1 MAAGNFNFY
10 PIILYQRNRSF
21 LQKRVICR
29 MRFNFFVII
38 FLLLNCFSL
47 SASHIIG
54 GEMTYKCLGGG
65 DYEVEMILYQD
76 CDSINATPLDIRA
89 RIAIYECGSG
99 ISCASL
105 MQQNVDDNNFL
116 VDLISTEKVDPN
128 SIECLVADNIQC
140 VNRGIYRFK
149 LSDHGLSLNLSSDS
163 YYIVYQ
169 RCCRNEG
176 VLNIDNP
183 IEQGTSYFVEINPLS
198 QQLCNSSPV
207 FDTFPDLLICQNFNI
222 DYFHTATDEDGDSLV
237 YYFDAPISGGGTIDG
252 GTERLSCE
260 GVQPI
265 PPCSPNT
272 FRTIPYLAPNYTN
285 INPLGFSSEQGIN
298 TSVSIDS
305 MSGLI
310 NGVPTIAG
318 IFVIS
323 VVVEEY
329 RDGQLLGTIRRD
341 FQHQVVRCDRAI
353 NAIITDIETNICDEG
368 SVTFEHE
375 STPPEFIEQVLWDFD
390 LLDGTRATAT
400 TDEIDVDF
408 PTFGNYEGKLFV
420 NLNSENC
427 ADSATINVSIFP
439 ETIANF
445 EFDFDTCDANVPVSF
460 INQSSTQSGGIDS
473 YDWSFGDGNTSTAFM
488 PSHQYTSAGSMEVTL
503 TATDE
508 NNCSAE
514 ETKIIDY
521 FPLSEDFF
529 PPPMGVD
536 ECAPVG
542 ITFDNLEGIITDD
555 FTINWNFGDGN
566 TSTEVAPF
574 HVYEDS
580 GNFGVTLSILS
591 PSGCQTETVYGNLVR
606 VSPSPTADFSF
617 TPEEIKIVNPTAN
630 FIDLSLNAASW
641 NWNFNG
647 LDRSTEQNP
656 VFTFPDTGMQ
666 VVTLVV
672 THQSGCTDTT
682 SAIVDI
688 IPSIDLFVPNAF
700 TPNGDGLNDLFLP
713 VGFSFGGLEYRFSI
727 WNRWGEQVFSTTFF
741 GEGWNGQ
748 KNNVGKAAPSGVYT
762 YLIEFVD
769 NRGERHTRKGYATL
783 VR

>member
-1 MAAGNFNFY
+1 
-10 PIILYQRNRSF
+10 
-21 LQKRVICR
+21 
-29 MRFNFFVII
+29 MRFNFLVIV
-38 FLLLNCFSL
+38 FLLLSSFSL

-76 CDSINATPLDIRA
+76 CDSIDATPLDIRA
-89 RIAIYECGSG
+89 RIAIYECGGNIACS
-99 ISCASL
+99 SL

-116 VDLISTEKVDPN
+116 VDLISTEKVAPN

-140 VNRGIYRFK
+140 VNRGIYRFR
-149 LSDHGLSLNLSSDS
+149 LSDFGISLSRSTNS

-176 VLNIDNP
+176 VLNIPDP
-183 IEQGTSYFVEINPLS
+183 LEQGTSFFAEITPLS
-198 QQLCNSSPV
+198 QELCNSSPV

-237 YYFDAPISGGGTIDG
+237 YYFDAPITGGGTIVS
-252 GTERLSCE
+252 GTESLSCE
-260 GVQPI
+260 GAQPI

-272 FRTIPYLAPNYTN
+272 FETINYLSPNYTN
-285 INPLGFSSEQGIN
+285 INPLGSSTTDGLN

-310 NGVPTIAG
+310 SGIPNIAG

-439 ETIANF
+439 ETIADF
-445 EFDFDTCDANVPVSF
+445 EFDYDTCDANAPVSF
-460 INQSSTQSGGIDS
+460 INNSSTQSGGIDS
-473 YDWSFGDGNTSTAFM
+473 YDWSFGDGNTSSEFM
-488 PSHQYTSAGSMEVTL
+488 PVHQYTIAGALEVTL
-503 TATDE
+503 TAIDE
-508 NNCSAE
+508 NDCPAM
-514 ETKIIDY
+514 ETKILDY
-521 FPLSEDFF
+521 FPLSEELF
-529 PPPMGVD
+529 PAPMGID
-536 ECAPVG
+536 ECAPVD
-542 ITFDNLEGIITDD
+542 ITFDNLEGILTDD
-555 FTINWNFGDGN
+555 YAINWNFGDGN
-566 TSTEVAPF
+566 TSTEVAPT
-574 HVYEDS
+574 HVYENS

-591 PSGCQTETVYGNLVR
+591 PSGCQTESVYGNLVR

-630 FIDLSLNAASW
+630 FIDQSLNAASW

-647 LDRSTEQNP
+647 LDRSNEQNP

-666 VVTLVV
+666 VVTLIVE
-672 THQSGCTDTT
+672 HQSGCTDTT
-682 SAIVDI
+682 STIIDI

-713 VGFSFGGLEYRFSI
+713 VGFSFGSLEYRFSI
-727 WNRWGEQVFSTTFF
+727 WNRWGEQVFSTMTF

-748 KNNVGKAAPSGVYT
+748 KNNVGKVAPSGVYT

-769 NRGERHTRKGYATL
+769 NRGEKHTRQGYATL